1 MKRIIGL
8 LLLWGCVLSLAG
20 CGNSS
25 VASIEIRPDSLSL
38 VLGVRVQLIV
48 EGYTEDGRQATEEQM
63 ENLVL
68 CWEYESDDNAFTVD
82 EDGYLTAISEGEG
95 SVTVK
100 SEDGELNSQVITVL
114 VKGNDE

>member
-1 MKRIIGL
+1 MKRVVGL
-8 LLLWGCVLSLAG
+8 FLLWGCVFSLLG

-25 VASIEIRPDSLSL
+25 VARIEICPDSLSI
-38 VLGVRVQLIV
+38 VPGVRVQLIV
-48 EGYTEDGRQATEEQM
+48 EGYTADGKQAAEEQM

-68 CWEYESDDNAFTVD
+68 CWEYESEDNAFTVD

-95 SVTVK
+95 SVTVR